1 MVLRSVLDGR
11 RDAWTSRENYLRNGA
26 PAGRFLGAPDGAARE
41 ITDSENDE
49 AGHDGGI
56 AAP

>member
-1 MVLRSVLDGR
+1 LDGR